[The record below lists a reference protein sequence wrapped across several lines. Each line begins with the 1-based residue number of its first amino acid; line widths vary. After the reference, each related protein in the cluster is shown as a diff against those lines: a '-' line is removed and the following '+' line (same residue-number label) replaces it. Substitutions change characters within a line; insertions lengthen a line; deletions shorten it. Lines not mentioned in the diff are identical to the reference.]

1 MIVATITLIKM
12 ILIIMMIAVTSA
24 TLNIFYRCKILRVYK
39 SFLWPGIETETTSRL
54 RGCYSNGSV
63 AWRHVVS
70 KGFERACPLSCS
82 GQKLP
87 SSQHL
92 PASLKV
98 GEAWRG
104 TQISLHMSMLLALPL
119 ALLNPITNLVLSDE
133 MAMGQTSGLKQGWP
147 SQGWLMQ
154 NDAKRRKNGRSD
166 SLKKFAEEFY
176 LPRNWWIVMPP
187 CLSPSMMSKKAW
199 ASSSEIPMS
208 CNFWF
213 TAGISISLWKAAKPN
228 CGFGLVE
235 KLQLKEKAKLIWV
248 QKGINGMKRRPF
260 KTMQHQSTTHRN
272 PLNHRDLL
280 F

>member
-39 SFLWPGIETETTSRL
+39 SFSWPGIETETTSRL
-54 RGCYSNGSV
+54 RSCYSNGSV

-166 SLKKFAEEFY
+166 SLKKIRWGI
-176 LPRNWWIVMPP
+176 L
-187 CLSPSMMSKKAW
+187 
-199 ASSSEIPMS
+199 
-208 CNFWF
+208 F
-213 TAGISISLWKAAKPN
+213 T
-228 CGFGLVE
+228 E
-235 KLQLKEKAKLIWV
+235 KLVDSDASMSFSFHDVEEGLSFFIWNPHELQFLIHCRHFDQLV
-248 QKGINGMKRRPF
+248 KGR
-260 KTMQHQSTTHRN
+260 
-272 PLNHRDLL
+272 
-280 F
+280 